1 MDSDLPAPKAPLR
14 RRLLANIAGLTGAIV
29 AVTAGVFLPIIAWAG
44 TRNVAAFDAK
54 AIDLAL
60 VAAGVAD
67 AVESED
73 VILRAPD
80 IAENSAIVHVEIQSN
95 LPDTRSILLFAE
107 KNPQPLVAQFDL
119 LPGMEPIVAVR
130 IKMAESAHLRVVV
143 LAGDRQYFAR
153 RETKVTLGG
162 CAG

>member
-1 MDSDLPAPKAPLR
+1 MDSDFLPPRDRLR
-14 RRLLANIAGLTGAIV
+14 RGVLARLGGLAGAMMAATAGLLSPV
-29 AVTAGVFLPIIAWAG
+29 LAWAG
-44 TRNVAAFDAK
+44 TRNVEAFDAK

-80 IAENSAIVHVEIQSN
+80 IAENSAIVHVEIQSKV
-95 LPDTRSILLFAE
+95 PDTRSILLFAE

-119 LPGMEPIVAVR
+119 LPGLEPVVSVR
-130 IKMAESAHLRVVV
+130 IKMAESAHLRAVV
-143 LAGDRQYFAR
+143 LAGDRKYFAR

>member
-1 MDSDLPAPKAPLR
+1 MASDICPPRDRLR
-14 RRLLANIAGLTGAIV
+14 RRLLARLAGLIGAFLTSTTGLLA
-29 AVTAGVFLPIIAWAG
+29 PILAWAG
-44 TRNVAAFDAK
+44 PRNVVAFDARE
-54 AIDLAL
+54 IDLAL

-80 IAENSAIVHVEIQSN
+80 IAENSAIVHVEIQSKV
-95 LPDTRSILLFAE
+95 PDTRSILIFAE

-119 LPGMEPIVAVR
+119 LPGLEPIVAVR
-130 IKMAESAHLRVVV
+130 IKMAESAHLRAVV
-143 LAGDRQYFAR
+143 LAGDRKYFAR

>member
-1 MDSDLPAPKAPLR
+1 MDSDLLRGR
-14 RRLLANIAGLTGAIV
+14 RRARRRTLARIAGAIAAV
-29 AVTAGVFLPIIAWAG
+29 AAGLVSPLVAWAG
-44 TRNVAAFDAK
+44 ARNAAAFDAK
-54 AIDLAL
+54 AIDTALA
-60 VAAGVAD
+60 AAGVAD

-80 IAENSAIVHVEIQSN
+80 IAENSAIVHIEIQSK

-119 LPGMEPIVAVR
+119 LPGMEPIVAIR
-130 IKMAESAHLRVVV
+130 IKMAESAFLRAVV
-143 LAGDRQYFAR
+143 LAGDRRYFAR

>member
-1 MDSDLPAPKAPLR
+1 V
-14 RRLLANIAGLTGAIV
+14 GLTGAVLTATTGLLAPIV
-29 AVTAGVFLPIIAWAG
+29 AWAG
-44 TRNVAAFDAK
+44 ARNVEAFDAK

-80 IAENSAIVHVEIQSN
+80 IAENSAIVHVEIQSKV
-95 LPDTRSILLFAE
+95 PDTRSILIFAE

-119 LPGMEPIVAVR
+119 LPGLEPIVSVR
-130 IKMAESAHLRVVV
+130 IKMAESAHLRAVV
-143 LAGDRQYFAR
+143 LAG
-153 RETKVTLGG
+153 

>member
-1 MDSDLPAPKAPLR
+1 MDSDLRAVQAPR
-14 RRLLANIAGLTGAIV
+14 RRGFLARMAGLAGAIV
-29 AVTAGVFLPIIAWAG
+29 AMTAGIVAPIVAWAG
-44 TRNVAAFDAK
+44 TRNVPAFDAK

-60 VAAGVAD
+60 LSAGVAD
-67 AVESED
+67 AVESGD

-80 IAENSAIVHVEIQSN
+80 IAENSAIVHVEIQSKV
-95 LPDTRSILLFAE
+95 PDTRSILLFAE

-119 LPGMEPIVAVR
+119 LPGLEPIVAVR
-130 IKMAESAHLRVVV
+130 IKMAESAHLRAVV
-143 LAGDRQYFAR
+143 LAGDRKYFAR